1 MRIRTKKLTKT
12 TYIYFW
18 VLITVN
24 IEQWRLCYNVVWTVE
39 LLCCVFD
46 SWVTVDNV
54 YSSTLQSA
62 RDISEVETLAII
74 SQPEESIATLY
85 CLYQSSLNVTLKIDI
100 IISGN
105 KSGNEHFSCHG
116 HFMFYYK
123 RAYCTQPCWTFFQL
137 DITKVFRCWINKKLS
152 YISQNLLRKNNHIL
166 GETFYRNTIL

>member
-1 MRIRTKKLTKT
+1 M
-12 TYIYFW
+12 
-18 VLITVN
+18 
-24 IEQWRLCYNVVWTVE
+24 
-39 LLCCVFD
+39 FD

-62 RDISEVETLAII
+62 RDISEVETIAII
-74 SQPEESIATLY
+74 SGKLCYTLA
-85 CLYQSSLNVTLKIDI
+85 YQSALNATLKIDI

-116 HFMFYYK
+116 HFMFYHK
-123 RAYCTQPCWTFFQL
+123 RAYCTQPCSTFFQL

-166 GETFYRNTIL
+166 GKTFYRNTIL